1 MSILLDHETIFY
13 MQEKPWNF
21 IYECLTKKL
30 FFQEKTYETIFYAG
44 EMLETNFQPAPL
56 PASPTH
62 QIGGVGIV
70 NFF

>member
-1 MSILLDHETIFY
+1 MFDQKNY
-13 MQEKPWNF
+13 
-21 IYECLTKKL
+21 

-70 NFF
+70 NFFQSCKEKIMHSGLTRITGVTK